1 MDLGLEDGLAAKHT
15 LDPSWW
21 RDYGQVPGENLVQEA
36 GLRNRQGQ
44 AWKARGPGST
54 QVPQLWEE
62 VRGLRRPLACTYS
75 SPAPS

>member
-44 AWKARGPGST
+44 A
-54 QVPQLWEE
+54 
-62 VRGLRRPLACTYS
+62 
-75 SPAPS
+75 